1 MNTKKRISTI
11 LLFVLVATAAS
22 ATDISVVWT
31 SGATPSTAGNGALA
45 FTYAGDEIATIVAN
59 PGAGNRVVVTGDA
72 MAFASG
78 ATMTAVSG
86 EVVFQNAATGHGSLA
101 IVPQTDDAEL
111 TWGDGSSTLDKAP
124 NWTLLFAGKNLD
136 EYEPTTAKGP
146 TGSSNP
152 PNTTALQFHRLTR
165 SGSGASATL
174 AFQAVSK
181 HSDSTNGKYI
191 KVVKGTLR
199 QTASGIEGAV
209 ESAYLVTQLPYYNDW
224 DDIDY
229 IMAHPADYP
238 YAKINQLSVPGNKSG
253 YGIGILT
260 MVRIAG
266 KPSVRFKNILS
277 DADASGGTLA
287 LNVASGVSVV
297 AAGASGIA
305 ATPYAGAVTAA
316 GGSEFGFAD
325 RAVTT
330 TRAFNLG
337 GTFNVTRETALG
349 EESCRE
355 YLDGYMVSNVW
366 RAIPGVRALEDLTNA
381 VGVAAGGNVGG
392 KNRGKPMGLYNIKIG
407 AGGFTATGQFQV
419 GNNGQDKYTRFIR
432 VEFSTTQVTHQ
443 VSMRAISAG
452 YYETSTVYVV
462 GYDLDALPSGRI
474 KGAAVGSEWS
484 TGSGYAILNVTNYFS
499 RPSVDLVELS
509 TSANSFANGA
519 KIVVGGT
526 ESGSARLV
534 LSKTT
539 TSLPTNGVLEIKA
552 GGSAVYGQI
561 GAAANTDYVNGTCPI
576 NVYPGGELID
586 RVETICIGAK
596 QEINL
601 LGGTLRC
608 GRRLAYDVNRLGDA
622 GTYVNLLTL
631 SDGAAV
637 TSPVPIRIGYQRSDP
652 RWMVRGSSPS
662 VCNAPLILMSQS
674 ETGTAMMPFTFD
686 VWDVNDSEAVDF
698 TLNGALGNKYS
709 NRYLHGYIVKT
720 GSGTMLLNGSAPT
733 YKINYPIEI
742 QGGTWALGSSGAAQS
757 SSATAGFKLAG
768 GNLAVS
774 AGVACTTG
782 VGPLTVAA
790 AGTLKVTSGASIA
803 FADSSTAEWTLPT
816 GAHLIIDADLDKS
829 STAVRFGTDAS
840 GLSRTQ
846 LSRIRTVDGVRVS
859 IDASGYLH
867 ENYIGFRIEIR

>member
-1 MNTKKRISTI
+1 MNMKTKAYAVFMS
-11 LLFVLVATAAS
+11 VLATVS
-22 ATDISVVWT
+22 VHATDIPV
-31 SGATPSTAGNGALA
+31 AYTAGSVGDSTLA
-45 FTYAGDEIATIVAN
+45 FTYAGDEIAAVVAN

-78 ATMTAVSG
+78 ATITAVSG
-86 EVVFQNAATGHGSLA
+86 EVVFKNAATGHGSLA
-101 IVPQTDDAEL
+101 VAPQVDDAEL

-136 EYEPTTAKGP
+136 EYEPTTARGP

-152 PNTTALQFHRLTR
+152 PTSSALKFYRLER

-174 AFQAVSK
+174 AFQASST
-181 HSDSTNGKYI
+181 HGGPNDSLGYYM

-199 QTASGIEGAV
+199 QTTSGIEGSV
-209 ESAYLVTQLPYYNDW
+209 ESAYLVSHLPYHHAG

-229 IMAHPADYP
+229 MMAHPADYP
-238 YAKINQLSVPGNKSG
+238 YAKANQLSVPSNKSG

-260 MVRIAG
+260 MVRVAG
-266 KPSVRFKNILS
+266 KPSVRFENALS
-277 DADASGGTLA
+277 DADVSGGTLA

-305 ATPYAGAVTAA
+305 ATPYGGAVTAA
-316 GGSEFGFAD
+316 KGGDFGFTD

-330 TRAFNLG
+330 TRAFSLG
-337 GTFNVTRETALG
+337 GTFNVKRETAGG
-349 EESCRE
+349 EEACRE
-355 YLDGYMVSNVW
+355 YLDGYMASNVW
-366 RAIPGVRALEDLTNA
+366 RAIPGVHALEDLTNA

-392 KNRGKPMGLYNIKIG
+392 KNRGKPMGLYNIKVG

-432 VEFSTTQVTHQ
+432 AEFSTTQVTHQ
-443 VSMRAISAG
+443 VSMRIVSAG

-499 RPSVDLVELS
+499 RPAVDLVELS

-519 KIVVGGT
+519 KVVVGGT
-526 ESGSARLV
+526 ENGNVRLV
-534 LSKTT
+534 LSNTAA
-539 TSLPTNGVLEIKA
+539 SLPTNGVLEIKA

-576 NVYPGGELID
+576 NVHQGGELID
-586 RVETICIGAK
+586 RVETICIGSK

-608 GRRLAYDVNRLGDA
+608 GRRLAYDANRLSDA

-662 VCNAPLILMSQS
+662 FCNAPLILMSQS
-674 ETGTAMMPFTFD
+674 DAGTDMMPFTFN
-686 VWDVNDSEAVDF
+686 VWDVTDDDAVDF
-698 TLNGALGNKYS
+698 SLNGALGNKYS
-709 NRYLHGYIVKT
+709 NRYCHGYIVKT
-720 GSGTMLLNGSAPT
+720 GSGTMLLTGGAPT

-742 QGGTWALGSSGAAQS
+742 QGGTWALGSAGSAQS
-757 SSATAGFKLAG
+757 SSAAAGFKLAG

-790 AGTLKVTSGASIA
+790 AGTLEVAPGASIA
-803 FADSSTAEWTLPT
+803 FADSSAAEWTLPT
-816 GAHLIIDADLDKS
+816 GSRLLIDADLGSS
-829 STAVRFGTDAS
+829 STAVRFGTSAN
-840 GLSRTQ
+840 GLTEEQIRRVRT
-846 LSRIRTVDGVRVS
+846 TNGARVT

-867 ENYIGFRIEIR
+867 SYVPGVMLMVR

>member
-165 SGSGASATL
+165 SGNGASATL
-174 AFQAVSK
+174 AFQAISK
-181 HSDSTNGKYI
+181 HSDATNGKYI

-199 QTASGIEGAV
+199 QASAGIEGSV
-209 ESAYLVTQLPYYNDW
+209 DSAYLVTHLPYYNDA

-229 IMAHPADYP
+229 MMAHPADYP
-238 YAKINQLSVPGNKSG
+238 YAKTSGLSIPSNKSG

-266 KPSVRFKNILS
+266 KPSVRFENFLS
-277 DADASGGTLA
+277 DADVSGGTLA
-287 LNVASGVSVV
+287 LNVASGVSVA
-297 AAGASGIA
+297 AAGANGVA
-305 ATPYAGAVTAA
+305 ATPYGGSVTAA
-316 GGSEFGFAD
+316 NGSEFGFTD

-349 EESCRE
+349 EDDFCE
-355 YLDGYMVSNVW
+355 YLDGVLASNVW
-366 RAIPGVRALEDLTNA
+366 YAIPGCRSLEDLTNA
-381 VGVAAGGNVGG
+381 VGVACGGNIAA
-392 KNRGKPMGLYNIKIG
+392 KNYGKPMRLYHIKIG
-407 AGGFTATGQFQV
+407 DGGFTATGQFQV
-419 GNNGQDKYTRFIR
+419 GGSETGDTYVRFIR
-432 VEFSTTQVTHQ
+432 AEFSTTQNTHH
-443 VSMRAISAG
+443 VSMRVVRAG
-452 YYETSTVYVV
+452 YKATSETCWIGV
-462 GYDLDALPSGRI
+462 DLDTLSTSGT
-474 KGAAVGSEWS
+474 KLASATNGG
-484 TGSGYAILNVTNYFS
+484 GYGICNVTNYFS
-499 RPSVDLVELS
+499 RPSADLVELS
-509 TSANSFANGA
+509 ASANSFASGA
-519 KIVVGGT
+519 KVVVGGT
-526 ESGSARLV
+526 ENGNARLV
-534 LSKTT
+534 LSNTA

-552 GGSAVYGQI
+552 GGSAIYGKI
-561 GAAANTDYVNGTCPI
+561 GATIDSAANYSGGTCPI
-576 NVYPGGELID
+576 NVYSGGELID
-586 RVETICIGAK
+586 RVETISIGPN

-608 GRRLAYDVNRLGDA
+608 GRRLGYTTITADA

-631 SDGAAV
+631 ADGALV
-637 TSPVPIRIGYQRSDP
+637 TSPKPIRIGYQRDEG

-662 VCNAPLILMSQS
+662 VCDAELVLFSRKQS
-674 ETGTAMMPFTFD
+674 ATDPMAFTFD
-686 VWDVNDSEAVDF
+686 VWDVSDSDAVDF
-698 TLNGALGNKYS
+698 TLNGTLGNKNVSDYS
-709 NRYLHGYIVKT
+709 YGYIVKT
-720 GSGTMLLNGSAPT
+720 GSGTMLVNGGAPASN
-733 YKINYPIEI
+733 KRMKLPIEI
-742 QGGTWALGSSGAAQS
+742 QGGTLALGSSGAAQS

-790 AGTLKVTSGASIA
+790 AGTLKVASGASIA
-803 FADSSTAEWTLPT
+803 FADSSAAEWTLPT

-846 LSRIRTVDGVRVS
+846 LSRIRTVDGVRVA

>member
-1 MNTKKRISTI
+1 MNMKTTAYAMLMS
-11 LLFVLVATAAS
+11 VLAAVTVH
-22 ATDISVVWT
+22 ATDISV
-31 SGATPSTAGNGALA
+31 AYTAGSAGDSTLA
-45 FTYAGDEIATIVAN
+45 FTYVGGEIATVVAN

-72 MAFASG
+72 MTFASG
-78 ATMTAVSG
+78 ATITAVSG
-86 EVVFQNAATGHGSLA
+86 EVVFRNAATGHGSLA
-101 IVPQTDDAEL
+101 IAPQTDDAEL
-111 TWGDGSSTLDKAP
+111 TWGDGSNTLDKAP

-136 EYEPTTAKGP
+136 EYEPKTAKGP

-152 PNTTALQFHRLTR
+152 PSSSALKFYRFTR

-174 AFQAVSK
+174 AFQASST
-181 HSDSTNGKYI
+181 HGGPNDSLGYYM

-199 QTASGIEGAV
+199 QTASGIEGSV
-209 ESAYLVTQLPYYNDW
+209 ESAYLVSHLPYNRAG

-229 IMAHPADYP
+229 MMAHPSDYP
-238 YAKINQLSVPGNKSG
+238 YAKINQLSVPSNKSG

-260 MVRIAG
+260 MVRIVG
-266 KPSVRFKNILS
+266 KPSVRFENILS
-277 DADASGGTLA
+277 DADVSGGTLA

-297 AAGASGIA
+297 AAGANGVA
-305 ATPYAGAVTAA
+305 ATPYGGAVTAA
-316 GGSEFGFAD
+316 SGSEFGFTD

-337 GTFNVTRETALG
+337 GTFNVTRKTAFG
-349 EESCRE
+349 EDACRE

-366 RAIPGVRALEDLTNA
+366 RHIPGARSLEDLTNA

-392 KNRGKPMGLYNIKIG
+392 KNRGKPMRLYNIKIG
-407 AGGFTATGQFQV
+407 TGGFTATGQFQV
-419 GNNGQDKYTRFIR
+419 GDNGQDKYTRFIR
-432 VEFSTTQVTHQ
+432 AEFSTTQAMHQ
-443 VSMRAISAG
+443 VSMRVVSAG

-474 KGAAVGSEWS
+474 KGANLGAAWDTSG
-484 TGSGYAILNVTNYFS
+484 TGYAILNVTNYFAC
-499 RPSVDLVELS
+499 PAVDLVELS

-519 KIVVGGT
+519 KVVVGGT
-526 ESGSARLV
+526 ENGNVRLV
-534 LSKTT
+534 LSKAA
-539 TSLPTNGVLEIKA
+539 TSLPTNGVLEIKS
-552 GGSAVYGQI
+552 GGSAIYGQI

-586 RVETICIGAK
+586 RVETICIGSK

-608 GRRLAYDVNRLGDA
+608 GRRLAYDVNRLSDA

-662 VCNAPLILMSQS
+662 FCNAPLILMSQS
-674 ETGTAMMPFTFD
+674 ETGMDMMPFTFN
-686 VWDVNDSEAVDF
+686 VWDVTDDDAVDF
-698 TLNGALGNKYS
+698 TLNGTLGNKYS
-709 NRYLHGYIVKT
+709 NKYLHGYIVKT
-720 GSGTMLLNGSAPT
+720 GSGTMLLNGGAPT

-757 SSATAGFKLAG
+757 SSTTAGFKLAG

-790 AGTLKVTSGASIA
+790 AGTLKVATGASIA
-803 FADSSTAEWTLPT
+803 FADSSATEWTLPT
-816 GAHLIIDADLDKS
+816 GSRLVIDADLGNG
-829 STAVRFGTDAS
+829 STAVRFGTSAN
-840 GLSRTQ
+840 GLTEEQIR
-846 LSRIRTVDGVRVS
+846 RIRTTNGARVT

-867 ENYIGFRIEIR
+867 SYVPGVMLMVR